1 MNASF
6 TFTSA
11 DGINIQGY
19 TGEPTK
25 TPVAVIALLHGM
37 GEHAMRYAH
46 VADYF
51 NHHSIA
57 FTAMDHRGHGKSG
70 GQRGHTPSLDALLND
85 IELFITKTKELY
97 PGISVILYAHS
108 MGGNVAL
115 NFILR
120 KKPQLAGAIITGP
133 YLRLAFN
140 PPVWKTTLGKISAR
154 IIPTLSQPTG
164 LETKAISRDANI
176 VKKYETDPLVHDRI
190 TSSFFVNVHFAGLY
204 VLEHAGEIKLPM
216 LIMHGDAD
224 RLTSCNATKEFA
236 TRTGKNVELKIW
248 EGLYHE
254 IHNEPEKEEV
264 LNYELEWIKRVILSY

>member
-6 TFTSA
+6 TFKSA

-19 TGEPTK
+19 TGEPAS

-51 NHHSIA
+51 NHQSIA
-57 FTAMDHRGHGKSG
+57 FTAMDHRGHGKSE
-70 GQRGHTPSLDALLND
+70 GQRGHSPSLDALLND

-97 PGISVILYAHS
+97 PGIPVILYGHS

-133 YLRLAFN
+133 YLRLAFS
-140 PPVWKTTLGKISAR
+140 PPAWKTTLGKISAR
-154 IIPTLSQPTG
+154 IIPTLTQPTG
-164 LETKAISRDANI
+164 LETAAISRDTDV
-176 VKKYETDPLVHDRI
+176 VKKYESDTLVHDKI
-190 TSSFFVNVHFAGLY
+190 TSSFFVSVHFAGPFAI
-204 VLEHAGEIKLPM
+204 EHAADITLPM
-216 LIMHGDAD
+216 LIMHGGAD
-224 RLTSCNATKEFA
+224 RLTSCEATKEFA
-236 TRTGKNVELKIW
+236 ARADKNVELKIW

-254 IHNEPEKEEV
+254 IHNEPEKDEV
-264 LNYELEWIKRVILSY
+264 LNYELGWIKRTILSH